1 MAQAKKPLA
10 SDRFEGWTDL
20 SSHFHI
26 RSPGDFVRRSKIHFP
41 DTPCHVFAEVKMFC
55 RSCGASLA
63 EGAVKCGACGSPTNG
78 SDRPDTPDAAT
89 TTPPVSPGGT
99 GPSIPVGVKPP
110 DYLIWSILSTLC
122 CCPVTGVIAIVY
134 SSQVQ
139 SKWNEGD
146 QQGAVQASQTTM
158 RWLIGGIVANLLA
171 NVIQAVFI
179 YLTTGFGIF
188 FKLI

>member
-1 MAQAKKPLA
+1 M
-10 SDRFEGWTDL
+10 
-20 SSHFHI
+20 
-26 RSPGDFVRRSKIHFP
+26 
-41 DTPCHVFAEVKMFC
+41 
-55 RSCGASLA
+55 
-63 EGAVKCGACGSPTNG
+63 
-78 SDRPDTPDAAT
+78 
-89 TTPPVSPGGT
+89 
-99 GPSIPVGVKPP
+99 GVKPP